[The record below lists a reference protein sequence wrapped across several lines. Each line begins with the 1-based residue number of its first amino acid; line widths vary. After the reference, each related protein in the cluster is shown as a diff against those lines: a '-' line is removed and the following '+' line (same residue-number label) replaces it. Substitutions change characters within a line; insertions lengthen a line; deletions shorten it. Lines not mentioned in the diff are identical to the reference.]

1 MAGYKNRSAY
11 GDTQTRRCKRAQQ
24 GKGISCRLVRC
35 LYHSESKPMRYPAK
49 IAHSGMIFFFR
60 VANP

>member
-11 GDTQTRRCKRAQQ
+11 GDTQTCSAKECNEVRV
-24 GKGISCRLVRC
+24 SLCRLVHR

-49 IAHSGMIFFFR
+49 IAHSGMIFFLTG
-60 VANP
+60 N